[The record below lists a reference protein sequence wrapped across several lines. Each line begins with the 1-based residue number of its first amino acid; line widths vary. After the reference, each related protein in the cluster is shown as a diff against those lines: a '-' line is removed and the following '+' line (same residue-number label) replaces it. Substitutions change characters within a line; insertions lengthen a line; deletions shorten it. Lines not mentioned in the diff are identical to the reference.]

1 MFEDSGPGFGA
12 RMGSPIS
19 MKWVYG
25 KCSLANYASEM
36 YQAWLKFKLSVVA

>member
-1 MFEDSGPGFGA
+1 MVQIQVERSRLMFEDA

-25 KCSLANYASEM
+25 KCSLANYALEM
-36 YQAWLKFKLSVVA
+36 